1 MFPKGTFFLVHFRP
15 LFIPGAR
22 FRDLTLLHSRHG
34 KIGLCSL
41 LFSVNPSLA
50 YVCTSPV
57 VGSSSLENTPNGPG
71 PGSNYAREASTS
83 ASFFMYLL
91 EQCEASNLSNVE
103 KVYYKMSVI

>member
-22 FRDLTLLHSRHG
+22 FRDLALMHSRHG

-41 LFSVNPSLA
+41 LFSMNPSLA
-50 YVCTSPV
+50 YYVRRPLPV
-57 VGSSSLENTPNGPG
+57 PHHSKTHRTGPG
-71 PGSNYAREASTS
+71 PGSNYARPASTS

-91 EQCEASNLSNVE
+91 EQCEASNLTNVE
-103 KVYYKMSVI
+103 KVFYEMSVI